1 MTQGERVRRVRKELR
16 LTLEKFGEKVG
27 VGKTAI
33 SNIEKGNR
41 NLTEQMAKS
50 ICREFSVDYTWLTT
64 GEGDDIFE
72 KSPSSTME
80 QLKKEFD
87 LDDFSYNLVYQYLK
101 LNADQRQAV
110 RDFFYSAAAP
120 EPNIADQFPNTA
132 AELEAQYGPSEA
144 VDKNEKEVG

>member
-80 QLKKEFD
+80 QLKK
-87 LDDFSYNLVYQYLK
+87 NLIWMT
-101 LNADQRQAV
+101 
-110 RDFFYSAAAP
+110 SAT
-120 EPNIADQFPNTA
+120 IWYTNT
-132 AELEAQYGPSEA
+132 
-144 VDKNEKEVG
+144 